1 MLRNSCCHSWCTY
14 SARGENSPPR
24 SSEDIRGLLP
34 AAAHKTHAAAIS
46 HLPLAEGLPRGLLM
60 GPPPAKQACCR
71 KLRFHMYCLNG
82 CLTSVHSR
90 PPLKAP
96 PWRMAREG
104 ARLTSAGSVSRLARP
119 RWSTMTCIWPS
130 TDSIGTFW
138 LPWSSFAAPGANLVI
153 RRAQLHIPD
162 RGCITHACICQ
173 FLP

>member
-1 MLRNSCCHSWCTY
+1 MLRNPCCHSWCTY

-46 HLPLAEGLPRGLLM
+46 HLPPAEGLPRGLLM

-104 ARLTSAGSVSRLARP
+104 RKAKVYLGRLGFSTCAAAVVDHDLHMAINGFNWHLLVAVVIIPRSRCQSRHQE
-119 RWSTMTCIWPS
+119 
-130 TDSIGTFW
+130 G
-138 LPWSSFAAPGANLVI
+138 GA
-153 RRAQLHIPD
+153 
-162 RGCITHACICQ
+162 THY
-173 FLP
+173 